1 MSLRSR
7 LKLESQRWLFY
18 GFCGCLGLCLVL
30 ASPIRPTFAQASG
43 QASPASLQPAHTL
56 NLQGQQALERGDPQT
71 ALDRWIQAETLYRQV
86 AYQPGTI
93 GTQLNQAKALQALG
107 SYRQA
112 KVRLEKLVVV
122 QRDQPDSVLKANSL
136 LTLGSLLRVLG
147 DYPQAQSALED
158 SLKIAQQLRSLPDI
172 QAAYF
177 HLGNLHWA
185 QQQFQQALTT
195 FERAAAIAGPL
206 QLPAQLRQ
214 LKLLQQLHQPTAA
227 LMAQVKAQVDD
238 LLIAQLPNQIRLY
251 STIEL
256 AMLLPPTEVQQ
267 AAQQLAKVA
276 QQAQHIG
283 DQRAESYAIGQL
295 AALYEQQHRW
305 PEALEL
311 TERALNLA
319 RVVNMPEILYQWQWQ
334 KGRILRQTQQQEGAI
349 AAYQSAVKTLQDLR
363 YDLVVIDSNAQFS
376 FREKV
381 EPVYRELVDLLLQVP
396 ASAASSNPAQSLD
409 SAQVTE
415 VSQAHLQQAREVIES
430 LQLAELHN
438 FFREPC
444 LDGEPT
450 AIDAIDP
457 QAAVIYPILL
467 PNRLEVIL
475 TLPGQPLRHYTTQLP
490 QKDIEAGI
498 AAMQASL
505 RRTSFEKER
514 LMAAQT
520 LYDWIVAPAAADL
533 AQRQIKTLVF
543 VLDGSLRN
551 VPMAALYTGTQYLV
565 EQYQIAVAP
574 GLQLLSPRKLQSVQ
588 ALVGGLSDGKDGA
601 SPLPG
606 VQEEVSQI
614 RQQITAQVLLNQAFT
629 TTALKTEVQALPFN
643 VIHLAT
649 HGQFSSNSQE
659 TYIQTWD
666 GRLTIDG
673 LKTLLNPRSL
683 QVGNAIELLVLSA
696 CQTALGDDRAA
707 LGMAGVA
714 VRSGARSTLATL
726 WQVNDRS
733 TAEFV
738 TKFYQSLVQ
747 PQTNKAQAVRDAQ
760 LALIHS
766 AAFNHPFYWAPF
778 ILVGNWL

>member
-1 MSLRSR
+1 MLFVFYSQKKWKLFVLYTCLSL
-7 LKLESQRWLFY
+7 L
-18 GFCGCLGLCLVL
+18 LVL
-30 ASPIRPTFAQASG
+30 SLPIVHTLAQPSPNN
-43 QASPASLQPAHTL
+43 LQPAHAL

-71 ALDRWIQAETLYRQV
+71 ALDRWIEAEKQYRQLG
-86 AYQPGTI
+86 YQPGTI
-93 GTQLNQAKALQALG
+93 GAQLNQTKALQALG
-107 SYRQA
+107 FYRQA
-112 KVRLEKLVVV
+112 KVKLEKIVAA
-122 QRDQPDSVLKANSL
+122 QRAQPDSTLKANSL

-147 DYPQAQSALED
+147 EYPQAQSALED
-158 SLKIAQQLRSLPDI
+158 SLKIAQRLRSLPDM
-172 QAAYF
+172 QAADF
-177 HLGNLHWA
+177 HLGNLYWA
-185 QQQFQQALTT
+185 QRQFPQALTA
-195 FERAAAIAGPL
+195 FDQAAAIAGPL

-214 LKLLQQLHQPTAA
+214 LKLLQQSHQPTAA
-227 LMAQVKAQVDD
+227 LMAQVGAQVD
-238 LLIAQLPNQIRLY
+238 AQLQTLPSNQVSLY
-251 STIEL
+251 SAIEL
-256 AMLLPPTEVQQ
+256 AMLLPPSQIQQ
-267 AAQQLAKVA
+267 AAQRLATVA
-276 QQAQHIG
+276 QQAQKIS
-283 DQRAESYAIGQL
+283 DRRAESYAIGQL
-295 AALYEQQHRW
+295 GALYEQQQRW

-311 TERALNLA
+311 TQTALNLA
-319 RVVNMPEILYQWQWQ
+319 QAINTPEILYQWQWQ
-334 KGRILRQTQQQEGAI
+334 QGRILRQADQQEAAI
-349 AAYQSAVKTLQDLR
+349 AAYGAAVKTLQALR
-363 YDLVVIDSNAQFS
+363 YDLVSIDTNAQFS

-381 EPVYRELVDLLLQVP
+381 EPVYRELVDLLLQAPTSGISTETV
-396 ASAASSNPAQSLD
+396 SATEAANSR
-409 SAQVTE
+409 E

-430 LQLAELHN
+430 LQLAELHD

-444 LDGEPT
+444 LEAEPT
-450 AIDAIDP
+450 AIDAIDTH
-457 QAAVIYPILL
+457 AAVIYPIIL

-475 TLPGQPLRHYTTQLP
+475 SLPGQPLRHYATLLP
-490 QKDIEAGI
+490 QVQIEAGI

-505 RRTSFEKER
+505 RRTSFVEER
-514 LMAAQT
+514 LATAGK
-520 LYDWIVAPAAADL
+520 LYDWIVAPAATDL
-533 AQRQIKTLVF
+533 VQHQIKTLVF

-551 VPMAALYTGTQYLV
+551 VPMAALHTGTQYLV
-565 EQYQIAVAP
+565 EQYQIALAP
-574 GLQLLSPRKLQSVQ
+574 GLQLLSPHKLQSAQVQ
-588 ALVGGLSDGKDGA
+588 ALVGGLSAGKDGA

-614 RQQITAQVLLNQAFT
+614 RQQIAAQVLLNQGFT
-629 TTALKTEVQALPFN
+629 TTALQTEVQALPFN

-649 HGQFSSNSQE
+649 HGQFSSNSQD

-666 GRLTIDG
+666 GRLTIEE

-747 PQTNKAQAVRDAQ
+747 PQTNKAQAVREAQ

-766 AAFNHPFYWAPF
+766 STFNHPFYWAPF